1 VPPRAPDAREA
12 GAPCTRARVN
22 RPQLF
27 GRTPLEMFASETISA
42 VKKKKVRV
50 ALRKNRQNRTRA
62 NDLTR
67 KFRDDELTPAAEPA
81 VDRVRPRGELSRH
94 RTIIEEVPEEHD
106 HHAKDAGANPSGRR
120 AVDVSACLRGR
131 VVRVHGLISV
141 VKGDDGR
148 SYSCHVRRL
157 LKTLAIEGRSVVT
170 VGDHVWFRPGSAAGS
185 DGLIEK
191 VENRRGVI
199 TRGYRHRQHI
209 IAANVDQ
216 VLVVSALAEPGLKLG
231 LIDRYL
237 ISAETGGVRAVIVLN
252 KADLVDLAA
261 CQWVIGLYA
270 QLGYETVVTSV
281 ADGRGSARLRE
292 LLSQGVTAVTG
303 QSGVGKS
310 SLLNL
315 AQPGLNLKVR
325 EVSDWTFKG
334 KHTTTTAELI
344 ELQAGGFVVDTPGLR
359 QFELWGTRP
368 GELAG
373 YFVEFR
379 PYIPHCRFPDCSHT
393 HETGCAVKD
402 ALHWGQ
408 IHPGRYESYRKLYEQ
423 QPLDTE

>member
-1 VPPRAPDAREA
+1 M
-12 GAPCTRARVN
+12 
-22 RPQLF
+22 L
-27 GRTPLEMFASETISA
+27 ASEMLSI

-50 ALRKNRQNRTRA
+50 AFRKNRQNRTRA

-81 VDRVRPRGELSRH
+81 VDRVRPRGEMSRH
-94 RTIIEEVPEEHD
+94 RTIIEEVADVNEHD
-106 HHAKDAGANPSGRR
+106 PKNANPDASARR
-120 AVDVSACLRGR
+120 AVDTSTCLRGR
-131 VVRVHGLISV
+131 VVRVHGLVSMV
-141 VKGDDGR
+141 LVDDGR
-148 SYSCHVRRL
+148 IYSCHVRRL

-170 VGDHVWFRPGSAAGS
+170 VGDHVWFRPGSVAGS

-191 VENRRGVI
+191 VETRRGVI
-199 TRGYRHRQHI
+199 TRGYRHRQHT

-216 VLVVSALAEPGLKLG
+216 VLIVSALAEPGLKLG

-237 ISAETGGVRAVIVLN
+237 ISAEMGGVRPVIVLN

-281 ADGRGSARLRE
+281 PDGRGLGRLRD
-292 LLSQGVTAVTG
+292 LLSRGVTAVTG

-310 SLLNL
+310 SLLNVV
-315 AQPGLNLKVR
+315 QPGLNLKVR

-344 ELQAGGFVVDTPGLR
+344 DLKTGGFVVDTPGLR
-359 QFELWGTRP
+359 QFELWGAIP
-368 GELAG
+368 AELDG
-373 YFVEFR
+373 HFVEFR
-379 PYIPHCRFPDCSHT
+379 PFIAHCRFPDCSHT
-393 HETGCAVKD
+393 HETGCAVKE

-423 QPLDTE
+423 QPLEAE